1 MKRITSAFAAAA
13 ITALL
18 TVPVAQAADTS
29 SLSSALSSSSSE
41 CTSSASSERTPSV
54 TGVVRSAPVT
64 YATGPSQSAR
74 IAFDTFWAPIERITG
89 IRAIWG
95 APNPSYG
102 SPISSIRW

>member
-1 MKRITSAFAAAA
+1 MKKITSAFAAAA

-18 TVPVAQAADTS
+18 AAPVAQAAD
-29 SLSSALSSSSSE
+29 SSALSSSSSQS
-41 CTSSASSERTPSV
+41 TSSESSEHTPSV
-54 TGVVRSAPVT
+54 RGVVRSAPVT

-95 APNPSYG
+95 APDPRYG
-102 SPISSIRW
+102 SPMFSIRW